1 MKRHLKILSLI
12 TISINICLLFF
23 AKAVTFAA
31 SGDEVR
37 AAKKII
43 SVVYD
48 DSGSMAGERWVY
60 ANYAMQ
66 ALTALLN
73 EQDEL
78 YITYMSQPEKSVPV
92 KIDNIEGAVKD
103 IREWSQ
109 SGGTPGEAL
118 DTAKEVLDGITE
130 SDVSTQFW
138 LVIMTDGAISM
149 DSDLQNKMDSFKG
162 VAMSNGDSLK
172 VVYLGM
178 GDSAEPVKAYEDGGL
193 YSYMSQDNGTITDTM
208 GEVAN
213 LVSGRTTAD
222 QVTQEDDYTV
232 SFQSSLPLYSISVLS
247 QQSAAAVKSAKSD
260 EETLNIKRNIAL
272 DAKEPFQGTDFT
284 LYGNAAVINKEDF
297 SGTGQV
303 IPKGTYTITFSEK
316 VDINSLVVQYE
327 PAIGLKAVITR
338 SGIVIDDISVLG
350 SGDKVDIAIRPV
362 VPGTDDAIDVKD
374 LPDQVSWRIEY
385 EVDGTMVE
393 SADGVQLTD
402 VMIQEGGNI
411 VRGIMQIPGYAPS
424 VREIGFDITEIVY
437 NLGIDAEQPEP
448 LTYLRGDL
456 TGGSEEG
463 GSLVFRITNDG
474 TALSKEELE
483 SMGVGLEVDSVSCDD
498 SGVSGALNRFGKT
511 LVKCKLSQ
519 NDDGSYT
526 LEPKEKVAF
535 TAFLIKAGD
544 YTVQVR
550 LTTDETITALGTFSV
565 VPQLSDWGHLPVLIG
580 ILILLLYLTYIIFIK
595 YKFKGQ
601 VIHYEAYRLQG
612 DGSGSEQRG
621 AASSETLGVLK
632 GHLFLPA
639 RACFVRYRGL
649 KLVAGP
655 DGMVTITGNSI
666 AKAVYSYGTSGGDPT
681 GDLESIVS
689 RMHSTVKHNNKR
701 EAADQTLSK
710 RPIYFRN
717 SENDKII
724 WRLWM
729 KE

>member
-1 MKRHLKILSLI
+1 MRKHLKILSLI
-12 TISINICLLFF
+12 TICICLFFF

-60 ANYAMQ
+60 TSYAMQ

-78 YITYMSQPEKSVPV
+78 YITYMSQPAKSVPV
-92 KIDNIEGAVKD
+92 EMDDMEGALKK
-103 IREWSQ
+103 IREWNL

-118 DTAKEVLDGITE
+118 DTAKAVLDGITE

-138 LVIMTDGAISM
+138 LVIMTDGEISM

-162 VAMSNGDSLK
+162 ASMSNGDSLK

-178 GDSAEPVKAYEDGGL
+178 GDSAETVKANEGGGL

-213 LVSGRTTAD
+213 LVSGRITAD
-222 QVTQEDDYTV
+222 QVTKEDDYTV

-247 QQSAAAVKSAKSD
+247 QQSAAAVESAETD
-260 EETLNIKRNIAL
+260 EGTLNIKRNLAL
-272 DAKEPFQGTDFT
+272 DAKEPFQETDLT
-284 LYGNAAVINKEDF
+284 LYGNAAVINKEDS

-316 VDINSLVVQYE
+316 VDINNLVIQYE

-338 SGIVIDDISVLG
+338 SGIVIDDAAVLG
-350 SGDKVDIAIRPV
+350 SGDKVDITIRPV
-362 VPGTDDAIDVKD
+362 VPGTDEEIDVKD
-374 LPDQVSWRIEY
+374 LPDQVSWGIEY
-385 EVDGTMVE
+385 EVDGTKIDA
-393 SADGVQLTD
+393 ADGVQLTD
-402 VMIQEGGNI
+402 VTLQKGGNI

-424 VREIGFDITEIVY
+424 VREISFDITEIVY
-437 NLGIDAEQPEP
+437 NLGIDVEQPEP

-463 GSLVFRITNDG
+463 GSLCFRITNDG

-483 SMGVGLEVDSVSCDD
+483 TMGVGLEVDSVSCDN
-498 SGVSGALNRFGKT
+498 SGVSGVLNRFGKT
-511 LVKCKLSQ
+511 LVKCRLRQ

-544 YTVQVR
+544 YTVQVK
-550 LTTDETITALGTFSV
+550 LTTDETVTASGTFSV
-565 VPQLSDWGHLPVLIG
+565 VPRLSDWGHLPILIG
-580 ILILLLYLTYIIFIK
+580 ILILLLYLLYIIFIK

-601 VIHYEAYRLQG
+601 VVHYEAYRLQG
-612 DGSGSEQRG
+612 DGSGAEQRG